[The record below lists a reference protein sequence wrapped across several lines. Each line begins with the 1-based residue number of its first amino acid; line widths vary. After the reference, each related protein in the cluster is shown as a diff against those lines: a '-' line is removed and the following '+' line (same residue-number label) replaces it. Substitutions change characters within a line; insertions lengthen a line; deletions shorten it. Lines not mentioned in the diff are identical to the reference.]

1 MTGHER
7 MDKQVKLLVTG
18 GAGFIGS
25 NFINYILPRHLEIK
39 VINLDK
45 LTYAANL
52 ANLRGVEESPR
63 YHFIHGDICDPTAV
77 AKAFAYGIT
86 HVIHFAAESHVDR
99 SIAGPSVFMQTN
111 IIGTQVLLD
120 AALANG
126 IDMFIQVST
135 DEVYGSIDP
144 PGRFTE
150 SSLLAP
156 NNPYAA
162 SKAAAEM
169 VARSYWRTYRLP
181 VVITRCSNNYG
192 PNQHREKL
200 IPLTITKAL
209 RDEPIP
215 VYGDGLNV
223 RDWLYVEDHCRA
235 LDLLLQGGRPG
246 EVYNIGGKFPNTNL
260 EVVRSILS
268 RLGKSD
274 SLISFVSDRPGHDRR
289 YALDSSKLER
299 ELGWQPQISF
309 EEGLE
314 KTLQAYTSV

>member
-1 MTGHER
+1 M
-7 MDKQVKLLVTG
+7 KLLITG

-25 NFINYILPRHLEIK
+25 NFINYMLPRHPEIE

-52 ANLRGVEESPR
+52 ANLRGVEDSPR
-63 YHFIHGDICDPTAV
+63 YHFIHGDICDPAAV

-111 IIGTQVLLD
+111 VIGTQVLLD
-120 AALANG
+120 AALAHG
-126 IDMFIQVST
+126 VDMFIQIST
-135 DEVYGSIDP
+135 DEIYGSIDP

-162 SKAAAEM
+162 SKAGAEM
-169 VARSYWRTYRLP
+169 VARSYWRTYGLP

-192 PNQHREKL
+192 PNQHPEKL

-209 RDEPIP
+209 RNEPIP

-223 RDWLYVEDHCRA
+223 RDWLHVEDHCRA
-235 LDLLLQGGRPG
+235 IELVLQHAEPG
-246 EVYNIGGKFPNTNL
+246 KVYNIGGISLKTNL
-260 EVVRSILS
+260 EVVRAILKL
-268 RLGKSD
+268 LGKD
-274 SLISFVSDRPGHDRR
+274 ESLIRFVQDRPGHDRR
-289 YALDSSKLER
+289 YALDSNKIKSKL
-299 ELGWQPQISF
+299 GWRPRISF
-309 EEGLE
+309 DQGLKMTIDWYKQKSYYE
-314 KTLQAYTSV
+314 L

>member
-1 MTGHER
+1 M
-7 MDKQVKLLVTG
+7 KLLVTG

-25 NFINYILPRHLEIK
+25 NFINYILPRHPEIE

-52 ANLRGVEESPR
+52 ANLRGVESSPR
-63 YHFIHGDICDPTAV
+63 YHFIHGDICDLTAV
-77 AKAFAYGIT
+77 ANAFAYGIT

-111 IIGTQVLLD
+111 VIGTQVLLD
-120 AALANG
+120 AALAHG
-126 IDMFIQVST
+126 VDMFIQIST
-135 DEVYGSIDP
+135 DEIYGSIDP

-162 SKAAAEM
+162 SKAGAEM
-169 VARSYWRTYRLP
+169 VARSYWRTYGLP

-192 PNQHREKL
+192 PNQHPEKL

-209 RDEPIP
+209 RNEPIP

-223 RDWLYVEDHCRA
+223 RDWLHVEDHCRA
-235 LDLLLQGGRPG
+235 IELVLQHAEPG
-246 EVYNIGGKFPNTNL
+246 KVYNIGGNCLKMNL
-260 EVVRSILS
+260 EVVRAIL
-268 RLGKSD
+268 RLLEKD
-274 SLISFVSDRPGHDRR
+274 KSLIEFVPDRPGHDRR
-289 YALDSSKLER
+289 YALDSSRIER
-299 ELGWQPQISF
+299 ELGWRPRISF
-309 EEGLE
+309 ERGLAE
-314 KTLQAYTSV
+314 TVEWYKDRMLNKV

>member
-1 MTGHER
+1 M
-7 MDKQVKLLVTG
+7 KLLVTG

-25 NFINYILPRHLEIK
+25 NFINYMLPRHPEIE

-52 ANLRGVEESPR
+52 ANLRGVESSPR
-63 YHFIHGDICDPTAV
+63 YHFIQGDICDPAAV

-111 IIGTQVLLD
+111 VIGTQVLLD
-120 AALANG
+120 AALAHG
-126 IDMFIQVST
+126 VDMFIQIST
-135 DEVYGSIDP
+135 DEIYGSIDP

-162 SKAAAEM
+162 SKAGAEM
-169 VARSYWRTYRLP
+169 VARSYWRTYGLP

-192 PNQHREKL
+192 PNQHPEKL

-209 RDEPIP
+209 RNEPIP

-223 RDWLYVEDHCRA
+223 RDWLHVEDHCRA
-235 LDLLLQGGRPG
+235 IELVLQHAEPG
-246 EVYNIGGKFPNTNL
+246 KVYNIGGNCLKMNL
-260 EVVRSILS
+260 EVVRAIL
-268 RLGKSD
+268 RLLEKD
-274 SLISFVSDRPGHDRR
+274 KSLIEFVPDRPGHDRR
-289 YALDSSKLER
+289 YALDSSRIER
-299 ELGWQPQISF
+299 ELGWRPRISF
-309 EEGLE
+309 ERGLAE
-314 KTLQAYTSV
+314 TVEWYKDRMLNKV